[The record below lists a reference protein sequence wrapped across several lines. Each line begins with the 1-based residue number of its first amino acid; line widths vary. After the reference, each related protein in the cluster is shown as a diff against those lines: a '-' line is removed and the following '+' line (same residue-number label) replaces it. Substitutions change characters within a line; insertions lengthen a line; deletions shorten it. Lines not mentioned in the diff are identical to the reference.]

1 MKQPFSPANP
11 IPSQEAAM
19 TQHSKKH
26 DQETNIVH
34 GIRSC
39 HTTSRDLVPPIHMTA
54 TFTFDNAK
62 QGADTFSGMEKG
74 YLYTRISNPTVDLL
88 QEKTALLEG
97 GEDAV
102 ATASGMAAVAAIPM
116 TLTAPGD
123 NFVACNAV
131 YGGTFALFTSHMSK
145 LNITARLISPGQSNQ
160 RRNIVPLIDDK
171 TRFLYIETPANPT
184 LDVIDISLWA
194 SLAREH
200 GIPLVVD
207 NTFASPYLQNPLK
220 LGAHVVVHSATKY
233 LCGHGDIIGGIVV
246 GSKEMIQ
253 KIRDEHIHHYGPV
266 MSPFTAWLILRGIKT
281 LAIRMERHSRSAETI
296 ARWLE
301 QHPRVKKVH
310 YPGLKSH
317 PEHTL
322 ATRQMKA
329 FSGIIA
335 FEVQGG
341 FSAGKKIL
349 DGVKLCTL
357 AVSLGDCET
366 LIQHPASMTHATYS
380 EEALEA
386 AGISQGLI
394 RMSVGLEHPDDII
407 ADLKQALDQLP

>member
-1 MKQPFSPANP
+1 
-11 IPSQEAAM
+11 M
-19 TQHSKKH
+19 TRHDKKH
-26 DQETNIVH
+26 DQETLIVH
-34 GIRSC
+34 GTRSC
-39 HTTSRDLVPPIHMTA
+39 HTTTRDLVPPIHMTA
-54 TFTFDNAK
+54 TFTFKDAE
-62 QGADTFSGMEKG
+62 QGANAFAGVEDG

-88 QEKTALLEG
+88 QEKVALLEG

-102 ATASGMAAVAAIPM
+102 ATASGMAAVASVPM
-116 TLTAPGD
+116 SLAAPGD
-123 NFVACNAV
+123 NFIACNAV
-131 YGGTFALFTSHMSK
+131 YGGTFAMFSSHMRK
-145 LNITARLISPGQSNQ
+145 MNITARLIAPCHSND
-160 RRNIVPLIDDK
+160 RRHIAPLIDDS
-171 TRFLYIETPANPT
+171 TRFLYLETPANPT

-194 SLAREH
+194 SLAQKH

-207 NTFASPYLQNPLK
+207 NTFASPYLQKPLK

-253 KIRDEHIHHYGPV
+253 KIRKEYIHHFGPA
-266 MSPFTAWLILRGIKT
+266 MSPFTAWLILRGLKT
-281 LAIRMERHSRSAETI
+281 LAIRMDRHSQSARTI
-296 ARWLE
+296 AQWLE
-301 QHPRVKKVH
+301 KHPQVKKVY
-310 YPGLKSH
+310 YPGLISH
-317 PEHTL
+317 VEHAL

-335 FEVQGG
+335 FEVKGG

-349 DGVKLCTL
+349 NGVRLCTL

-380 EEALEA
+380 EEALQS

-394 RMSVGLEHPDDII
+394 RISVGLEHPDDII
-407 ADLKQALDQLP
+407 ADLKQALEQLP